1 MEYDQTNENVDGRT
15 RLTAERKM
23 MGMIEYPRMLVME
36 LSVIPVVESFSS
48 PIRKNLSL
56 NRSKRSAHQEA
67 PSEEETVC
75 VAELNA
81 SSLRV
86 TPTTKRKPRAR
97 EVR

>member
-1 MEYDQTNENVDGRT
+1 MSQYFDGMT

-48 PIRKNLSL
+48 PIRKYLSL
-56 NRSKRSAHQEA
+56 NRSTRSTHHEA
-67 PSEEETVC
+67 PSEEVAVR

-86 TPTTKRKPRAR
+86 TVPAKNRPRAT